1 MAESKNYMQ
10 RIKAV
15 QDILRKDSLQK
26 YYQSAILG
34 FTILKRLCQEFEPK
48 RLIVKKKYDE
58 MIKNGDENIDKS
70 ALMAESGLGYYN
82 ISGISFHD
90 LTTDMQKIMRILRN

>member
-34 FTILKRLCQEFEPK
+34 FTILKRLCQEF
-48 RLIVKKKYDE
+48 
-58 MIKNGDENIDKS
+58 
-70 ALMAESGLGYYN
+70 
-82 ISGISFHD
+82 
-90 LTTDMQKIMRILRN
+90 

>member
-1 MAESKNYMQ
+1 MAENYMQ

-34 FTILKRLCQEFEPK
+34 LTVLKRLCQEFEPK
-48 RLIVKKKYDE
+48 RELVHKSYLA
-58 MIKNGDENIDKS
+58 MIKAGKKDEEGRVLSLIH
-70 ALMAESGLGYYN
+70 
-82 ISGISFHD
+82 I
-90 LTTDMQKIMRILRN
+90 

>member
-1 MAESKNYMQ
+1 MAESKNYLQ

-34 FTILKRLCQEFEPK
+34 FTILKRLCTPILTLWLNDINGRYWSQLLASPSNQIEISRYRKYSEFRED
-48 RLIVKKKYDE
+48 I
-58 MIKNGDENIDKS
+58 NIDTAIECFRKPY
-70 ALMAESGLGYYN
+70 MW
-82 ISGISFHD
+82 
-90 LTTDMQKIMRILRN
+90 